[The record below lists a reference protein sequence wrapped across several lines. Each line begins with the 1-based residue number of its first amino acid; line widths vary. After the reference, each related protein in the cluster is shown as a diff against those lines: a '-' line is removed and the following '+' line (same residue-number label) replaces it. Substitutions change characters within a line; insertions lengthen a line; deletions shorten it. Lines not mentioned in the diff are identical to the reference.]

1 MTLIL
6 AKILGFNIRAL
17 NPNLRSQVS
26 ANNVEIFYHS
36 IIYKL
41 IDDVIARLESMLAPR
56 IETSVTGEAQVS
68 EIFDVTI
75 KGKKKPVAGSKV
87 FNGTISIKE
96 KCRITRGGKIVY
108 TGRPPSD
115 LTDLKANWTLYDT
128 SRTMSKKYERVLN
141 VVSLS
146 KIIMI

>member
-1 MTLIL
+1 MALIL

-17 NPNLRSQVS
+17 NPNLRTQVA

-56 IETSVTGEAQVS
+56 IELTVTGEAEVI
-68 EIFDVTI
+68 ELFDVTI
-75 KGKKKPVAGSKV
+75 KGKKKPIAGSKV
-87 FNGTISIKE
+87 HKGNISIKE

-108 TGRPPSD
+108 TGMSPIS
-115 LTDLKANWTLYDT
+115 LTNFKANWIPCDT
-128 SRTMSKKYERVLN
+128 SKLMLKQYKRVMN
-141 VVSLS
+141 VVFRS